1 MQRAELD
8 QPAEAADWQPDA
20 PAPVAGD
27 AERGS
32 RSPSHALTA
41 SAARAA
47 RAGAAAPSRPARRRP
62 LVNPAPRPLTL
73 QADPF
78 TTDAYRATHT
88 SPNAIEP
95 SFRHP
100 QAPARV
106 RTREPQHQL
115 PDLLGDRGSTRAPF
129 RIRPPSPYK

>member
-1 MQRAELD
+1 MRPAELD
-8 QPAEAADWQPDA
+8 PPAEAADGRPDA

-32 RSPSHALTA
+32 RSPSPAPTE

-62 LVNPAPRPLTL
+62 PVNPAPRPLTL

-78 TTDAYRATHT
+78 TTDAHRVT

-95 SFRHP
+95 SCRHP
-100 QAPARV
+100 HADAR
-106 RTREPQHQL
+106 RARGRIA
-115 PDLLGDRGSTRAPF
+115 LG
-129 RIRPPSPYK
+129 RPLA